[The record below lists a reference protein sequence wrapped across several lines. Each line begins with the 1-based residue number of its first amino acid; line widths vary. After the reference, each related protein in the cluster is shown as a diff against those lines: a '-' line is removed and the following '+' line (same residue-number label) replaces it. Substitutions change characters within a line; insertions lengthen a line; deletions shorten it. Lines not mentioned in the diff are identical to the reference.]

1 MSSSASGLD
10 VDPTAEEDMH
20 GKQVLLKSIRG
31 GAFDTYFEN
40 QANCQFA
47 SGENPISRKHNIGF
61 RCALS
66 VCDIA
71 GPPGERN
78 ADEEDSVYE
87 QSSGHEPDSNHESA
101 NQTMPVGELQHDDP
115 AREEALV

>member
-1 MSSSASGLD
+1 
-10 VDPTAEEDMH
+10 
-20 GKQVLLKSIRG
+20 VLLKSIRG

-66 VCDIA
+66 VCDIS
-71 GPPGERN
+71 GPPSERSTP
-78 ADEEDSVYE
+78 AEEAVHE
-87 QSSGHEPDSNHESA
+87 HLSGHRADPLSHMSTSA
-101 NQTMPVGELQHDDP
+101 APPIGDLQHDP
-115 AREEALV
+115 AAEEALV